1 MTTFKIHCDHTIG
14 NILQKACMVDERV
27 LFCSYNK
34 EYILND
40 YILFNLKTNNEIDES
55 ELITEIIE
63 KIQENLLSLNKN
75 FKENI

>member
-1 MTTFKIHCDHTIG
+1 MSTFKIHCNHTIG
-14 NILQKACMVDERV
+14 NILQKACMLDERV

-40 YILFNLKTNNEIDES
+40 YILFNVKTTDEIDES
-55 ELITEIIE
+55 DLVTEIIE
-63 KIQENLLSLNKN
+63 KIQKNLLSLNKK